1 MMWGRLLEAV
11 VVVVVL
17 LRLDRSMRSSDQS
30 E

>member
-1 MMWGRLLEAV
+1 MMWKRLLEAV